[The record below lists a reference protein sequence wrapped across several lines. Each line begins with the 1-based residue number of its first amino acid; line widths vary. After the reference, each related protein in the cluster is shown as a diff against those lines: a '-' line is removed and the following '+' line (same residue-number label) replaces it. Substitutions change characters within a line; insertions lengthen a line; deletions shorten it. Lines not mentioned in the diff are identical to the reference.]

1 LEKSWTADSI
11 FRNVDNC
18 AFLCRAI
25 SHFYETT
32 DFRESIRNL
41 LSTLRTHTR
50 FECVGIRLRSGED
63 YPYFETLGFPE
74 RFLAAERYLCA
85 RQDGNI
91 VRDAKGRPY
100 LECMCGNILSGRTD
114 PSLPFFTP
122 FGSFWTNSTS
132 DLLSATSQEDLQTR
146 TRNRCNTAGY
156 ESVALIPIYDNKERV
171 GLLQFND
178 SRRDMFG
185 AGTLDTLEH
194 LSFIIGIYLS
204 RMFPTH

>member
-11 FRNVDNC
+11 FRNNENC
-18 AFLCRAI
+18 EFLCRAI
-25 SHFYETT
+25 GHFYETT
-32 DFRESIRNL
+32 DFRESISNF
-41 LSTLRTHTR
+41 LSTLRSHTR

-63 YPYFETLGFPE
+63 YPYFEVLGFPE

-85 RQDGNI
+85 RENGEI
-91 VRDAKGRPY
+91 VRDARGRAY
-100 LECMCGNILSGRTD
+100 LECMCGNILCGRTD

-132 DLLSATSQEDLQTR
+132 DLLAATRQEALQGR

-156 ESVALIPIYDNKERV
+156 ESVALIPLYGNNERV

-178 SRRDMFG
+178 SRRDMFD
-185 AGTLDTLEH
+185 AGMLVTLEH
-194 LSFIIGIYLS
+194 LSFITGIYLS
-204 RMFPTH
+204 RMSHSH

>member
-1 LEKSWTADSI
+1 LEKFWTADSI

-18 AFLCRAI
+18 EFLCRSI

-32 DFRESIRNL
+32 DFKQSIRNL
-41 LSTLRTHTR
+41 LSTLRSHTQ

-74 RFLAAERYLCA
+74 RFLEAERYLCA
-85 RQDGNI
+85 REDGKI
-91 VRDAKGRPY
+91 VRDAKGRAH
-100 LECMCGNILSGRTD
+100 LECMCGNILCGRTD
-114 PSLPFFTP
+114 ASLPFFTR

-132 DLLSATSQEDLQTR
+132 DLLSATRQEDLQGR
-146 TRNRCNTAGY
+146 TRNRCSTAGY
-156 ESVALIPIYDNKERV
+156 ESVALIPLYGNNEWV

-178 SRRDMFG
+178 SRRDMFD
-185 AGTLDTLEH
+185 AGMLGTLEH

-204 RMFPTH
+204 RMSHSH